1 MNREAKHH
9 EGGLIDRIGAL
20 DKLDLDSTTES
31 AWIEV
36 IQKMDSVYADL
47 VHYQVELEEKN
58 VALEDAHK
66 FISSVQSAMTDVLI
80 VCDVNGH
87 IEEVNKALEVLTG
100 KSQKELIG
108 KPFGIL
114 FGADSQPLVAQFPEK
129 IRSDTIVDCEVN
141 LLDGEGEP
149 APLAMNCSSRFDH
162 DGRLVGMVLIGRP
175 VGELRRAY
183 DELNKA
189 HQELKQTQQQLVQ
202 SEKMASLGR
211 LVAGVAHELNN
222 PISFVFGNMH
232 ALKRYG
238 DRITRYIQAADEGR
252 ESSELQDLRKE
263 LKIDAVLQD
272 IGSLIDGTME
282 GAERVSDIVQDLRR
296 YSGAQKEEAIRISLP
311 DVIHTA
317 AHWVTKAARIKPGM
331 HYDLPEELEIVSR
344 KGQVH
349 QILVNLI
356 QNAVDVLDAVDQ
368 PVIEIGCVRDGGS
381 VSIQVHDNGPGIS
394 EEAITQV
401 FDPFFTNKPVGEG
414 TGLGLYISYG
424 LAADLG
430 GELTAENH
438 PDGGAIFTLKLPV
451 VNGD

>member
-149 APLAMNCSSRFDH
+149 AP
-162 DGRLVGMVLIGRP
+162 
-175 VGELRRAY
+175 
-183 DELNKA
+183 
-189 HQELKQTQQQLVQ
+189 
-202 SEKMASLGR
+202 
-211 LVAGVAHELNN
+211 
-222 PISFVFGNMH
+222 
-232 ALKRYG
+232 
-238 DRITRYIQAADEGR
+238 
-252 ESSELQDLRKE
+252 
-263 LKIDAVLQD
+263 
-272 IGSLIDGTME
+272 
-282 GAERVSDIVQDLRR
+282 
-296 YSGAQKEEAIRISLP
+296 
-311 DVIHTA
+311 
-317 AHWVTKAARIKPGM
+317 
-331 HYDLPEELEIVSR
+331 
-344 KGQVH
+344 
-349 QILVNLI
+349 
-356 QNAVDVLDAVDQ
+356 
-368 PVIEIGCVRDGGS
+368 
-381 VSIQVHDNGPGIS
+381 
-394 EEAITQV
+394 
-401 FDPFFTNKPVGEG
+401 
-414 TGLGLYISYG
+414 
-424 LAADLG
+424 
-430 GELTAENH
+430 
-438 PDGGAIFTLKLPV
+438 
-451 VNGD
+451 